1 MGPFLGLV
9 HALSMGSNGRMNP
22 QGSAETGSPLAPRLR
37 SFHELMQRRVQ
48 RILLV
53 SSLYDSFIMSEEGQL
68 HETLLS
74 QFIDLNLS
82 NIPDLQQ
89 VSSAA
94 QALKLL
100 ESDKGF
106 DMVITSVQAGDCNAA
121 QFARKLRQRDLKMPV
136 LALAYTGVEL
146 QEFVAHNDT
155 SDLNRVFLW
164 QGDVRILLAMV
175 KYLEDQLNAPNDCGV
190 RGVPLIIVVEDNVRF
205 YSSFLP
211 TIYTEILAHTRR
223 LLSQDLNLSQ
233 KMMRMRARSKLL
245 LCSSYEEAWSCF
257 ERYGKQVLG
266 VISDFE
272 FPHGSELDALAG
284 LKLCTRL
291 RESNP
296 DLALVMQ
303 SSQESNRQ
311 LAEGIEASF
320 LLKGSP
326 VLLQQLREV
335 LELQFGFGDFV
346 FQLPGKPHWTDADG
360 EGSANPSASDFRS
373 LVQKLRSVPAESIAY
388 HSERNHF
395 SNWLKARTEFALA
408 QRFESLRAEDF
419 DNVEDL
425 RKRMLELVDRS
436 RMERHRTI
444 ISNFDRDRFEPNAG
458 ITRMGSGSL
467 GGKARGVAFANR
479 ILRDAGLD
487 KKYDGIDIGVPPALV
502 LSTDIYDAFLEHPG
516 LLEFGMGA
524 HSDREVLSHFVAAPF
539 PREAVGPL
547 RSYLQKVRYPL
558 AVRSS
563 GLLEDSLSQPFA
575 GVYSTHMLPNNDP
588 DLERRWTQLAAAI
601 KQVFASVFLERA
613 RSYVSMTPYRLEE
626 EKMAV
631 LIQAIVGNAY
641 QERFYPDFSG
651 VARSIN
657 CYPEP
662 GQSAQDGVVALA
674 LGLGR
679 TVVQGNPCLRFSP
692 KSPRRQVR
700 FSSVD
705 DVLKNSQRS
714 FFALDLSRG
723 SGPVPNSGSQSG
735 PSGGLIGLV
744 RHPLEVAEADGR
756 LGWLG
761 STYLAADDRVV
772 EGTSREGVRL
782 VSFAQVLGHDGFPL
796 AELIADLLDACAKGT
811 GGGVEIEFAG
821 NLPAKNRPRGE
832 FSFLQLRPLAISR
845 EREDVEI
852 EQSDAQDLVCR
863 CEKVLGNGKLD
874 NLYDAVVVDAMSF
887 DRMQSQVVAAQ
898 VGRFDAV
905 LSKARRPYLLIGV
918 GRWGSSDPSL
928 GIPVGWNQ
936 IAGARVIVEAG
947 LQDIR
952 VAPSQGTHFFQNLTS
967 GNVGYFSVNPDQG
980 EGMLDW
986 EWLRRQ
992 PALEETPFVRRLRF
1006 EQPLRV
1012 VMNGRTGEG
1021 VILKPQ

>member
-1 MGPFLGLV
+1 
-9 HALSMGSNGRMNP
+9 MGSNGSMNP
-22 QGSAETGSPLAPRLR
+22 QGPAKIGSPSGARLR
-37 SFHELMQRRVQ
+37 SFHELMQHRVQ

-94 QALKLL
+94 QALELL
-100 ESDKGF
+100 ARDSDF

-121 QFARKLRQRDLKMPV
+121 EFASKVRQLKLKMPV

-146 QEFVAHNDT
+146 RDFVSHNDT
-155 SDLNRVFLW
+155 SDLDRVFLW

-175 KYLEDQLNAPNDCGV
+175 KYLEDQLNAPNDCGD
-190 RGVPLIIVVEDNVRF
+190 RGVPLIIVIEDNVRF

-233 KMMRMRARSKLL
+233 KMMRMRARTKLL
-245 LCSSYEEAWSCF
+245 LCSTYEQAWSRF

-272 FPHGSELDALAG
+272 FPHDGKLDPLAG

-303 SSQESNRQ
+303 SSHESNRQ

-326 VLLQQLREV
+326 VLLQQLRQV
-335 LELQFGFGDFV
+335 LMLQFGFGDFV
-346 FQLPGKPHWTDADG
+346 FRLPDQPHWSDAG
-360 EGSANPSASDFRS
+360 EQGSTNHSASDLRS
-373 LVQKLRSVPAESIAY
+373 LVRKLRSIPAESIAY

-408 QRFESLRAEDF
+408 QGFESLRAEDF
-419 DNVEDL
+419 DSVEDL

-436 RMERHRTI
+436 RLERHRTI
-444 ISNFDRDRFEPNAG
+444 ISNFDRDRFEPSAG
-458 ITRMGSGSL
+458 ITRMGAGSL

-479 ILRDAGLD
+479 LLRDAGLD
-487 KKYDGIDIGVPPALV
+487 QKYDGMDIGVPPALV

-516 LLEFGMGA
+516 LREFGMGD
-524 HSDREVLSHFVAAPF
+524 HSDPEVLNHFVAAPF
-539 PREAVGPL
+539 PREAVGLL

-601 KQVFASVFLERA
+601 KQVYASVFLERA

-679 TVVQGNPCLRFSP
+679 TVEQGNPCLRFSP
-692 KSPRRQVR
+692 KSPRRQLR

-723 SGPVPNSGSQSG
+723 AAPMPMAASPSGPG
-735 PSGGLIGLV
+735 GGLIGLV

-756 LGWLG
+756 LSYLG
-761 STYLAADDRVV
+761 STYSAADDRIV
-772 EGTSREGVRL
+772 EGTSRKGVRL
-782 VSFAQVLGHDGFPL
+782 VSFAQVLGHAGFPL
-796 AELIADLLDACAKGT
+796 AELIGDLLDACSEGM
-811 GGGVEIEFAG
+811 GGEVEIEFAG
-821 NLPAKNRPRGE
+821 NLPSINRPRGE

-852 EQSDAQDLVCR
+852 EQLDSQQLVCR
-863 CEKVLGNGKLD
+863 CDKVLGNGKLD
-874 NLYDAVVVDAMSF
+874 NLYDAVVVDAKTF
-887 DRMQSQVVAAQ
+887 DRLQSQVVAAH

-905 LSKARRPYLLIGV
+905 LGKERRPYLLIGV

-928 GIPVGWNQ
+928 GIPVGWHQ

-947 LQDIR
+947 FQDIR
-952 VAPSQGTHFFQNLTS
+952 VVPSQGTHFFQNLTS
-967 GNVGYFSVNPDQG
+967 GHVGYFTVNPDQG
-980 EGMLDW
+980 EGTLDW
-986 EWLRRQ
+986 DWLRKQ

-1006 EQPLRV
+1006 DRPLHV